1 MKLSLEMI
9 DKWWWNGFQYNMDS
23 NIVLE
28 ILWFWNKR
36 SFLGF
41 IWIVIFIIIENNANN
56 FGIICLKFINPKIW
70 LNRVILLIRFTYT
83 HLPTFFKKY
92 HTFLKIHNISKIT
105 LDSYY
110 TKFIIFNSSYILT
123 FKYFL
128 N

>member
-110 TKFIIFNSSYILT
+110 TKFINFNSSYILT